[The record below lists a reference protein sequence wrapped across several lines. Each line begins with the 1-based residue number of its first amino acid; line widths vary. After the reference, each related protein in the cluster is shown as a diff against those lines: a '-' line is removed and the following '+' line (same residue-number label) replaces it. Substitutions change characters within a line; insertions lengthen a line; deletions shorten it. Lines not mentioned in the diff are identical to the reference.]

1 MAEVDAVESETHSVN
16 EGISEKE
23 REFQKAKSYLLTA
36 SSNTGINLYDHL
48 SRVLGKILDE
58 RPDNVIDI
66 FEDVSKDA
74 KRTKFTSDV
83 DTVQDKVDRS
93 TEVAIA
99 QIQRKLFS
107 SGGDDGHPS
116 NEHAIW
122 NLQACFPGLH
132 LWYSCQ

>member
-1 MAEVDAVESETHSVN
+1 MAEVDAVESEAQSVN

-74 KRTKFTSDV
+74 KRTKWPGD
-83 DTVQDKVDRS
+83 QG
-93 TEVAIA
+93 
-99 QIQRKLFS
+99 RK
-107 SGGDDGHPS
+107 
-116 NEHAIW
+116 
-122 NLQACFPGLH
+122 
-132 LWYSCQ
+132 